1 MSNKQN
7 NTDAYCNGC
16 DAFICDQLVTHD
28 ETCDRCG
35 TPVVY
40 FEQSNIGK
48 KYGSVVWLS
57 NQVYALFQ
65 QYEQLKIGRIEL
77 RELMINTT
85 EQAKEMHKEET
96 CELAFKVGRGQDYD
110 DEQVR
115 ELAEIYYNETF
126 TP

>member
-1 MSNKQN
+1 MTNKQSSV
-7 NTDAYCNGC
+7 DAYCNGC

-40 FEQSNIGK
+40 VEQSNIGK

-65 QYEQLKIGRIEL
+65 QYEQHKIGRMEL
-77 RELMINTT
+77 RELMIYTT
-85 EQAKEMHKEET
+85 EQAKRMHEIEVRT
-96 CELAFKVGRGQDYD
+96 AFYDGQRH
-110 DEQVR
+110 EGNKSSTK
-115 ELAEIYYNETF
+115 YYNELF
-126 TP
+126 EKSC

>member
-1 MSNKQN
+1 MNNNKQN

-65 QYEQLKIGRIEL
+65 QYEQRKIGRMEL
-77 RELMINTT
+77 RELMIYTT
-85 EQAKEMHKEET
+85 EQAKRMHKTEHFNTWWHGISENEPIT
-96 CELAFKVGRGQDYD
+96 F
-110 DEQVR
+110 EQ
-115 ELAEIYYNETF
+115 YYNETF